1 MAIIKIGAEWRA
13 GIAAFLVAAAISG
26 PIAWQSVRDSR
37 DHDREQ
43 VSRLGASFAAAL
55 EKDVSRALSAT
66 YALAAL
72 VRHHRGVPPD
82 FDAVASE
89 MMQQFPGVAALA
101 LAPNG
106 IVGPIFPLKGN
117 ERAIGHDL
125 LKDPTRDKEAF
136 LARDTGKLTLAGPFN
151 LIQGGVAAAG
161 RLPIFFDLPAGKKG
175 FWGFANI
182 LIRFP
187 EAAETTGLHQLQEGK
202 LAYELWRVHPD
213 TKQRTSIVSA
223 GGPLHEPVDLPVI
236 VPNATW
242 TLSIAPSAG
251 WGQPLRSAGKFAL
264 SALFSVLMGL
274 LAGLLARDYKY
285 RKTLESRV
293 AEATLDLKRR
303 EHEQS
308 TLIGALPDLIMRFDR
323 ECRHLFV
330 SENVSDKVSFT
341 AADMLGKTHREL
353 GFSEALC
360 AYWEAEIQ
368 AVFASAKERASE
380 FSLPGNQGTLT
391 FNWRLVPMFR
401 TGGMVDSVL
410 AVVQDITAR
419 KQAERELES
428 HRLQLEHL
436 VCERTAELSVA
447 KVAAEAANRAKSAFL
462 ANMSHELRTP
472 MNGVL
477 GMIDIARR
485 RMADPKGLE
494 SLAKARG
501 AADHLLGVIND
512 ILDLSKIEAERMVL
526 EDAPCSLHDVVGN
539 LTGVL
544 GHKAAEQGLRLE
556 TDIPAELARLLLRG
570 DPLRL
575 GQILFNLVGNA
586 IKFTRQGGVTLRA
599 RLVGETAD
607 AVQVRFEVSDTG
619 IGIDPEA
626 QARLF
631 QSFEQADNSMTRKY
645 GGTGLGLAISRRLV
659 ELMGGAIGVEST
671 PGAGSTFWFVVPLGK
686 REQGAVPP
694 APTFSGPTAERRLQT
709 AFAGARILL
718 AEDEPIAQEVSRGL
732 LEDAGLVVDLAENGQ
747 QAIERARHTAYALIL
762 MDMQMPVMGGIE
774 AARAIRNL
782 GADAP
787 NQTTPILA
795 MTANAFDEDRQA
807 CLDAGMNDHIP
818 KPIHSPLLYRSI
830 LAHIEGAHHWAGDK

>member
-1 MAIIKIGAEWRA
+1 MAEPASPHSWS
-13 GIAAFLVAAAISG
+13 LPQS

-37 DHDREQ
+37 D
-43 VSRLGASFAAAL
+43 
-55 EKDVSRALSAT
+55 
-66 YALAAL
+66 
-72 VRHHRGVPPD
+72 RGVPPD

-447 KVAAEAANRAKSAFL
+447 KDAAEAASHAKSAFL

-477 GMIDIARR
+477 GMISLAQR
-485 RMADPKGLE
+485 RMSDPKGLE
-494 SLAKARG
+494 QLNLATES
-501 AADHLLGVIND
+501 AAHLLELINN
-512 ILDLSKIEAERMVL
+512 ILDISKIEAQRLVL
-526 EDAPCSLHDVVGN
+526 EESDFALHDVFERVST
-539 LTGVL
+539 LL
-544 GHKAAEQGLRLE
+544 GQSTADKGLALKIIAAP
-556 TDIPAELARLLLRG
+556 DIADGQFRG
-570 DPLRL
+570 DALRL
-575 GQILFNLVGNA
+575 G
-586 IKFTRQGGVTLRA
+586 GGVDGTRT
-599 RLVGETAD
+599 R
-607 AVQVRFEVSDTG
+607 
-619 IGIDPEA
+619 DP
-626 QARLF
+626 
-631 QSFEQADNSMTRKY
+631 
-645 GGTGLGLAISRRLV
+645 RRD
-659 ELMGGAIGVEST
+659 
-671 PGAGSTFWFVVPLGK
+671 
-686 REQGAVPP
+686 R
-694 APTFSGPTAERRLQT
+694 
-709 AFAGARILL
+709 
-718 AEDEPIAQEVSRGL
+718 
-732 LEDAGLVVDLAENGQ
+732 
-747 QAIERARHTAYALIL
+747 
-762 MDMQMPVMGGIE
+762 PV
-774 AARAIRNL
+774 
-782 GADAP
+782 
-787 NQTTPILA
+787 
-795 MTANAFDEDRQA
+795 F
-807 CLDAGMNDHIP
+807 
-818 KPIHSPLLYRSI
+818 
-830 LAHIEGAHHWAGDK
+830 